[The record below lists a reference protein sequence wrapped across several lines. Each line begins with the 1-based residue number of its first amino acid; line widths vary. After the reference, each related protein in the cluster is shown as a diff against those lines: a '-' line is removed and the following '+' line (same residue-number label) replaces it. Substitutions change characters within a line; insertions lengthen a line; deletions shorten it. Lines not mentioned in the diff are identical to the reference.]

1 MLPIF
6 PCIDL
11 RSVLLLA
18 AASRKKSARAEKKQK
33 AREAALQLPAI
44 AEDKASTS
52 ETDNVAATPEAAPQD
67 AMFANAATAKLKQ
80 KKKSQQTSSEQ
91 PASPAGPS
99 DPVLADVPLTS
110 SSLHPAAVIGKRNKQ
125 RSAMP
130 GAASAEGSPMNGLFN
145 PLAEAN
151 SGAVIAAHPPAE
163 AASGVVTGANIMR
176 RQPSPGVPVRPYL
189 PPVETQDESSAGWT
203 VVNGHQ
209 RHADP
214 AAAQA
219 ASPDLFPPPLEQ
231 ADVPLGEPAAEGA
244 DQNPAEDKIGLAA
257 MEGHYPLRK
266 RGVRAGK
273 RHKKRMGIRQAP
285 SEHSDDDS
293 DHMPRGRPQASVYG
307 VPDASNSP
315 NREIRLPPGLAVEI
329 NRQAEHNLRQAKKAN
344 ALQAAQAA
352 EAAKQEAVQRAHAAA
367 ETRRQAAFMATQ
379 EPAEDWPALSASGPS
394 SGQLANMHDALVYKS
409 WSLQHFS
416 VSIT

>member
-1 MLPIF
+1 M
-6 PCIDL
+6 
-11 RSVLLLA
+11 
-18 AASRKKSARAEKKQK
+18 ARAEKKQK
-33 AREAALQLPAI
+33 AREAALQLPAV

-52 ETDNVAATPEAAPQD
+52 EIDNVAATPEAAPRD
-67 AMFANAATAKLKQ
+67 AMFADAATAKLKER

-99 DPVLADVPLTS
+99 DSVLADVPALTS
-110 SSLHPAAVIGKRNKQ
+110 SSLHPAAVIGKRNKK
-125 RSAMP
+125 RCAVP
-130 GAASAEGSPMNGLFN
+130 GAASAESSPMNGLVN

-163 AASGVVTGANIMR
+163 AAFGVVTGAHIMR

-189 PPVETQDESSAGWT
+189 PPVETQDDSSAGWT

-209 RHADP
+209 RHADT

-219 ASPDLFPPPLEQ
+219 ASPDLFSAPLEQ
-231 ADVPLGEPAAEGA
+231 ADVPLGEPAAEDA

-293 DHMPRGRPQASVYG
+293 DHMARGRPMQGQSNIYG
-307 VPDASNSP
+307 GPDASISP
-315 NREIRLPPGLAVEI
+315 NREFRLPPGLGVEV

-367 ETRRQAAFMATQ
+367 ETRRQAASMTAQ
-379 EPAEDWPALSASGPS
+379 EPAEDWPALSASGS
-394 SGQLANMHDALVYKS
+394 TSGQLANMHDALVCKC
-409 WSLQHFS
+409 WSPQQFS
-416 VSIT
+416 VLIFT

>member
-1 MLPIF
+1 M
-6 PCIDL
+6 
-11 RSVLLLA
+11 LA
-18 AASRKKSARAEKKQK
+18 AASRKKLARAEKKQK

-44 AEDKASTS
+44 AEDNASTS
-52 ETDNVAATPEAAPQD
+52 ETDKVAATPEAAPQD
-67 AMFANAATAKLKQ
+67 TMLADAATSMLKLK
-80 KKKSQQTSSEQ
+80 KKKTQQTSFEQ

-99 DPVLADVPLTS
+99 DPVLADVSALIS
-110 SSLHPAAVIGKRNKQ
+110 SSQHPAAVVGKRNKK
-125 RSAMP
+125 RNALP
-130 GAASAEGSPMNGLFN
+130 GAAPADSSPMTGLFS
-145 PLAEAN
+145 PMPDAA
-151 SGAVIAAHPPAE
+151 SGSVIAAHPYAE
-163 AASGVVTGANIMR
+163 AASGVATGPHTMR
-176 RQPSPGVPVRPYL
+176 RQPSPGIGVPVRPYL

-214 AAAQA
+214 AATHA
-219 ASPDLFPPPLEQ
+219 AIAAPVSAHPEH
-231 ADVPLGEPAAEGA
+231 ADVPLGEPAVEDA
-244 DQNPAEDKIGLAA
+244 DQNPADDKIGLAA

-293 DHMPRGRPQASVYG
+293 DHTVRGLLMQGQLLPSAGESSAYG
-307 VPDASNSP
+307 VLDASNSP
-315 NREIRLPPGLAVEI
+315 RDIGLPPGLAVGV

-367 ETRRQAAFMATQ
+367 ETRRQAEFMAVQ
-379 EPAEDWPALSASGPS
+379 EPAEDWPALSASGSS
-394 SGQLANMHDALVYKS
+394 SGQLANMHDALVQF
-409 WSLQHFS
+409 LVTIAIQ
-416 VSIT
+416 